1 MGQDLR
7 KLFKEQEK
15 IAEYKMSEGHEA
27 RFLEKL
33 EEELPVSKKNNM
45 FFFMKIAASVIVII
59 TTGLLINNTLIH
71 KGDDPVQG
79 EQVVGVENQT
89 PKTNQI
95 TLGNVS
101 PELKKVEDYYIANIN
116 LELSEI
122 EITEKNKKLLD
133 GYMNRLTALDK
144 EYKILGDELNEVGPN
159 EQNITALINN
169 LQLRLQ
175 LLYQLK
181 DKLKELKENQN
192 ETFKN
197 QTV

>member
-7 KLFKEQEK
+7 ELFKNQEK
-15 IAEYKMSEGHEA
+15 LPSYKMKEGHED
-27 RFLEKL
+27 RFFKKL

-45 FFFMKIAASVIVII
+45 FLFMKIAASVIVII
-59 TTGLLINNTLIH
+59 TTGLLINKLMNSDQPIE
-71 KGDDPVQG
+71 GP
-79 EQVVGVENQT
+79 EVVTTEKET

-116 LELSEI
+116 LELSQI
-122 EITEKNKKLLD
+122 EVTEENKEFLD
-133 GYMNRLTALDK
+133 GYMNRLKELDN
-144 EYKILGDELNEVGPN
+144 EYTILSGELNEVGPN

-181 DKLKELKENQN
+181 DKLKELKETQN

-197 QTV
+197 QQA